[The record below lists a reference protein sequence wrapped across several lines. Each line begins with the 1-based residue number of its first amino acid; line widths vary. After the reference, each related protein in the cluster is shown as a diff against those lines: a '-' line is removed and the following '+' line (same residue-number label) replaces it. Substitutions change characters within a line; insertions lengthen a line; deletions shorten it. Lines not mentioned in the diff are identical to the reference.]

1 MDLSRIKIGVL
12 GGGVSQEREIS
23 LLSAEGVY
31 QALKRK
37 GYDTVFIDISTSNPL
52 KVKSLI
58 SSQNIGLAFIAL
70 HGEFGED
77 GKIQQILEELDIIYT
92 GSGPKASLCAM
103 DKSLSKDVFVKNGI
117 PTPDFINCSNK
128 KEVPV
133 ITKYPLVVKPS
144 FLGSSLGVTIVKD
157 KRGLKPALNKAFS
170 YYPKVIIEDYI
181 EGRELTVGILEDKA
195 MGVVEIIPK
204 RGYYD
209 FNTKYG
215 DNKAEFVVPAKLS
228 SKVYDEVKRAGLAAH
243 LALGCRHFS
252 RVDIRLDKNNKPYI
266 LEVNSIPGLTSH
278 SLLPLS
284 AKVCGLDYDGLIVK
298 MVQLAVYEKKT
309 QKIKV

>member
-12 GGGVSQEREIS
+12 GGGISKEREVS

-37 GYDTVFIDISTSNPL
+37 GYDACFIDIPTSCAL

-77 GKIQQILEELDIIYT
+77 GKIQKILEDLDIVYT
-92 GSGPKASLCAM
+92 GSEPKASLYAM
-103 DKSLSKDVFVKNGI
+103 DKSLSKDIFIKNGI
-117 PTPDFINCSNK
+117 PTPNFINCLNK
-128 KEVPV
+128 KDIPA
-133 ITKYPLVVKPS
+133 INKYPLVVKPA

-157 KRGLKPALNKAFS
+157 KRGLKPALSKAFS
-170 YYPKVIIEDYI
+170 YHNRVIIEDYI
-181 EGRELTVGILEDKA
+181 EGKELTVGILEDKA
-195 MGVVEIIPK
+195 LGVVEIIPK
-204 RGYYD
+204 SGYYD
-209 FNTKYG
+209 FNTKYS
-215 DNKAEFVVPAKLS
+215 DNKAEFIVPAKLEN
-228 SKVYDEVKRAGLAAH
+228 KVYNEAKKIGLAAH
-243 LALGCRHFS
+243 LSLGCRHFS
-252 RVDIRLDKNNKPYI
+252 RVDIRLNKNNIPYV
-266 LEVNSIPGLTSH
+266 LEVNSIPGLTTH

-284 AKVCGLDYDGLIVK
+284 AKVCGLDYDSLIVK
-298 MVQLAVYEKKT
+298 MAQLAVYEKKT